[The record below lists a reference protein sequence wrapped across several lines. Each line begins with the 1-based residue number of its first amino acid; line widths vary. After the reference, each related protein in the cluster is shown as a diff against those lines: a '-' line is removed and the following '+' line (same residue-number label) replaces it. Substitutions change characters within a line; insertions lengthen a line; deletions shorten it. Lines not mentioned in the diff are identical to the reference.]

1 MHSLRQGKRDLN
13 VTQQLIDLW
22 SMFDGMGKVCVRRD
36 QNSFCFFYMLRFQD
50 VRKMD
55 RLYGLMTRDGAKD
68 MVYYR
73 NSCIV
78 GLGILALGML
88 LIVCYMSV
96 RLWGVNRRVQRAER
110 YIAEASIE

>member
-36 QNSFCFFYMLRFQD
+36 QNSFLSYMLRFQD
-50 VRKMD
+50 IRKMD
-55 RLYGLMTRDGAKD
+55 RLYGLMARDGAKD

-73 NSCIV
+73 NLCIV